1 MTTEEIAAVLA
12 RARWVRSMGGTSEGF
27 RVARTAE
34 GVTVSWVTPAWNVRT
49 RDRMLGNYEQTLKDR
64 GYQVTRHKDYLVVTG
79 KK

>member
-49 RDRMLGNYEQTLKDR
+49 RDRMLKNYEQTLKD
-64 GYQVTRHKDYLVVTG
+64 YQVTRHKDYLVVTG